1 MSFTRFRPLA
11 AALLLAVIPST
22 TGIAQAQLF
31 GRNPCNTCAPAPAPV
46 RQVAAYNPC
55 SVCNQQQVVYRSVP
69 VTQYKQVTQV
79 VRKPIVE
86 TAYEDRQSTQY
97 RTVYETKTA
106 QIPTVSYQNVTENRT
121 VTRDMGRWVSY
132 QQPVQK
138 VSACQYDS
146 RPGFLGAM
154 NRTRHTI
161 RTAFTPKNI
170 TRRQYCPNVV
180 SAQVPYTRQVAVRG
194 SRTVNYQVARL
205 EPYTVTKRV
214 AVRRIRY
221 EDQKVVAMVP
231 TTIHRSVPIGTQ
243 TAFGFVPFQA
253 GGATVTAQAPVPD
266 PISTK
271 SAKAPTEVPKRT
283 AEKPET
289 RKKEKTSKKPGNFNP
304 FGMRENG
311 TPESEQIQ
319 PASYEQTVNFTPSP
333 ASSAKPTVPS
343 MIRTNGWH
351 ARTILSENSS
361 LTSGPVPTGP
371 SLHVANATN

>member
-11 AALLLAVIPST
+11 AALMLAAIPST
-22 TGIAQAQLF
+22 AGIAQAQLF
-31 GRNPCNTCAPAPAPV
+31 GRNPCNTCAPAPV
-46 RQVAAYNPC
+46 QQVAAYNPC
-55 SVCNQQQVVYRSVP
+55 SVCNQQQVVYRTVP
-69 VTQYKQVTQV
+69 VTQYRQVTQT
-79 VRKPIVE
+79 VRKPVVE
-86 TAYEDRQSTQY
+86 TAYEDRQVTEY

-106 QIPTVSYQNVTENRT
+106 QIPTVSYQNVTEYRT

-132 QQPVQK
+132 RQPVQK

-146 RPGFLGAM
+146 TPGFLGAL
-154 NRTRHTI
+154 NRTRHSI
-161 RTAFTPKNI
+161 RTAFMPNSI

-180 SAQVPYTRQVAVRG
+180 SAQVPYTRQVAIRG
-194 SRTVNYQVARL
+194 TQTVNYQVARL
-205 EPYTVTKRV
+205 EPYTTTKRV

-221 EDQKVVAMVP
+221 EDQQVVAMVP
-231 TTIHRSVPIGTQ
+231 TTIHRTVPIGTQ

-253 GGATVTAQAPVPD
+253 GGTTVTAQAPVPD
-266 PISTK
+266 PNFTK

-311 TPESEQIQ
+311 NPESEQIQ

-343 MIRTNGWH
+343 MIRTNGWR
-351 ARTILSENSS
+351 ARTTLSENSS
-361 LTSGPVPTGP
+361 LISGPAPTGP